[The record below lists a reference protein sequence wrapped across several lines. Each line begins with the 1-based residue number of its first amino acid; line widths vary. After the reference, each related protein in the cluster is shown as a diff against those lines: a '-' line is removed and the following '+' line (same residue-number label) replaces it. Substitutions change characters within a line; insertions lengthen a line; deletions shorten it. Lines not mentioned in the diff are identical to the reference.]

1 MFSFNPHTHAG
12 CDQIQRDWQEKMWG
26 FNPHTHA
33 GCDCITLSR
42 SYRIAHGFNPHTH
55 AGCDSTKAPPKPS
68 IKVSIHTPTQGVT
81 MAQARAS
88 MINAVSIHTPTQ
100 GVTFPIDTELILYL
114 FCFNPHTH
122 AGCDNFQVHAVQNL
136 DSFNPHTHA
145 GCDHQNKVNLRM
157 MRVSIH
163 TPTQGVTA
171 LIIEARA

>member
-81 MAQARAS
+81 FYSCNRIPSALVSIHTPTQGVTSEMAKAVKTS
-88 MINAVSIHTPTQ
+88 AVSIHTPTQ
-100 GVTFPIDTELILYL
+100 GVTAMQRQWQTDMWFQS
-114 FCFNPHTH
+114 TH
-122 AGCDNFQVHAVQNL
+122 
-136 DSFNPHTHA
+136 P
-145 GCDHQNKVNLRM
+145 R
-157 MRVSIH
+157 RV
-163 TPTQGVTA
+163 
-171 LIIEARA
+171 

>member
-81 MAQARAS
+81 PLIRLLILVSKFQSTHPRRVWLTVDWVGCICESFNPHTHAGCDSALLDQS
-88 MINAVSIHTPTQ
+88 KEYQVSIHTPTQ
-100 GVTFPIDTELILYL
+100 GVT
-114 FCFNPHTH
+114 H
-122 AGCDNFQVHAVQNL
+122 
-136 DSFNPHTHA
+136 
-145 GCDHQNKVNLRM
+145 
-157 MRVSIH
+157 
-163 TPTQGVTA
+163 
-171 LIIEARA
+171 